1 VGTFLRNGLN
11 VAEIKRFVVIGLGS
25 FGAALARKLK
35 SNGIRV
41 TGIDSDVETVESL
54 QDHLFEAV
62 IGDATDRASLETLSL
77 DTAAGVVISLGEDIT
92 RSLLAT
98 LHAKEL
104 GARHIIVKG
113 VTPEHGKLL
122 KSLGVE
128 RVVFPEIE
136 IAMQLADRLT
146 WPSVIDFLPID
157 SEYSFVEIAMPDSM
171 SGKKLMDT
179 DLKKKYGLWVIGVKD
194 AMTGKLTLFPD
205 ADFKFAADQMILFVG
220 KEKDLRRF
228 REQT

>member
-1 VGTFLRNGLN
+1 M
-11 VAEIKRFVVIGLGS
+11 ADIKRFVVIGLGS
-25 FGAALARKLK
+25 FGAALAKKLK

-41 TGIDSDVETVESL
+41 TGIDGDAETVESL

-62 IGDATDRASLETLSL
+62 IGDATDRASLETLSV

-128 RVVFPEIE
+128 RVVFPETE

-157 SEYSFVEIAMPDSM
+157 TEYSFVEIAMPESM
-171 SGKKLMDT
+171 LGKKLMDT

-194 AMTGKLTLFPD
+194 AMTGKLTMFPD
-205 ADFKFAADQMILFVG
+205 GDFKFADDQMILLVG

>member
-1 VGTFLRNGLN
+1 MGYASRGSTGTPSKSR
-11 VAEIKRFVVIGLGS
+11 RF
-25 FGAALARKLK
+25 R
-35 SNGIRV
+35 
-41 TGIDSDVETVESL
+41 
-54 QDHLFEAV
+54 DHLFEAV

-77 DTAAGVVISLGEDIT
+77 ETAQGVVISLGEDIS

-104 GARHIIVKG
+104 GAKHIVVKG

-136 IAMQLADRLT
+136 IAQQLADRLT

-157 SEYSFVEIAMPDSM
+157 TDYSFVEIAMPESM
-171 SGKKLMDT
+171 LGKRLMDT
-179 DLKKKYGLWVIGVKD
+179 DLRKKYGLWVIGVKD
-194 AMTGKLTLFPD
+194 ALTGKLTMFPD
-205 ADFKFAADQMILFVG
+205 GDFKFADDQMMLLVG

-228 REQT
+228 RETT

>member
-1 VGTFLRNGLN
+1 MADT
-11 VAEIKRFVVIGLGS
+11 KRFVVIGLGS
-25 FGAALARKLK
+25 FGSALARKLK

-41 TGIDSDVETVESL
+41 TGIDGEAEAVEAV

-62 IGDATDRASLETLSL
+62 IGDATDRDALATLSLETA
-77 DTAAGVVISLGEDIT
+77 DAVVISLGEDIT

-104 GARHIIVKG
+104 GARHIVVKG

-136 IAMQLADRLT
+136 IAQQLADRLT

-157 SEYSFVEIAMPDSM
+157 TDYSFVEIVMPESM
-171 SGKKLMDT
+171 LGKKLMDT
-179 DLKKKYGLWVIGVKD
+179 DLKKKFGLWVIGVKD
-194 AMTGKLTLFPD
+194 VMTGKLTMFPD
-205 ADFKFAADQMILFVG
+205 GDYKFSDDQMLLLVG
-220 KEKDLRRF
+220 KEKDLRKF
-228 REQT
+228 RELL

>member
-1 VGTFLRNGLN
+1 
-11 VAEIKRFVVIGLGS
+11 VADIKRFVVIGLGS
-25 FGAALARKLK
+25 FGAALAKKLK

-41 TGIDSDVETVESL
+41 TGIDGDAATVEEL
-54 QDHLFEAV
+54 QDQLFEAV

-77 DTAAGVVISLGEDIT
+77 DKAEGVVISLGEDIT

-104 GARHIIVKG
+104 GAKHIVVKG

-136 IAMQLADRLT
+136 IAQQLADRLT

-157 SEYSFVEIAMPDSM
+157 TDYSFVEIAMPESM
-171 SGKKLMDT
+171 LGRKLMDT
-179 DLKKKYGLWVIGVKD
+179 DIKKKFGLWVIGVKD
-194 AMTGKLTLFPD
+194 ALTGKLTMFPD
-205 ADFKFAADQMILFVG
+205 GDFKFADDQMILLVG
-220 KEKDLRRF
+220 KEKELRRF
-228 REQT
+228 REQK

>member
-1 VGTFLRNGLN
+1 
-11 VAEIKRFVVIGLGS
+11 VAEIKRFVVIGLGT

-35 SNGIRV
+35 VNGIRV
-41 TGIDSDVETVESL
+41 TGIDASVEAVEDV

-62 IGDATDRASLETLSL
+62 IGDATDRAALATLSLETANS
-77 DTAAGVVISLGEDIT
+77 VVISLGEDIT

-104 GARHIIVKG
+104 GAKHIVVKG

-136 IAMQLADRLT
+136 IAQQLADRLT

-157 SEYSFVEIAMPDSM
+157 TDYSFVEVAMPESM
-171 SGKKLMDT
+171 LGKRLMDT
-179 DLKKKYGLWVIGVKD
+179 DLKKKFGLWVIGVKD
-194 AMTGKLTLFPD
+194 VLTGKLTMFPD
-205 ADFKFAADQMILFVG
+205 GDFKFSDDQMLLMVG
-220 KEKDLRRF
+220 KEKDLRKF
-228 REQT
+228 REML

>member
-1 VGTFLRNGLN
+1 M
-11 VAEIKRFVVIGLGS
+11 ADIKRFVVIGLGT

-41 TGIDSDVETVESL
+41 TGIDGDAEAVEAL
-54 QDHLFEAV
+54 QEHLFEAV
-62 IGDATDRASLETLSL
+62 IGDATDRSSLETLSL
-77 DTAAGVVISLGEDIT
+77 ETAQGVVISLGEDIS

-104 GARHIIVKG
+104 GAKHIVVKG

-136 IAMQLADRLT
+136 IAQQLADRLT

-157 SEYSFVEIAMPDSM
+157 TDYSFVEVAMPEAM
-171 SGKKLMDT
+171 LGKKLMDT

-194 AMTGKLTLFPD
+194 ALTGKLTMFPD
-205 ADFKFAADQMILFVG
+205 GDFKFSDDQMILLVG

-228 REQT
+228 REMT

>member
-1 VGTFLRNGLN
+1 MADL
-11 VAEIKRFVVIGLGS
+11 KRFVVIGLGS
-25 FGAALARKLK
+25 FGAALAKKLK

-41 TGIDSDVETVESL
+41 TGIDSDAETVESM
-54 QDHLFEAV
+54 QDYLFEAV

-98 LHAKEL
+98 LHSKEL

-122 KSLGVE
+122 NSLGVE

-146 WPSVIDFLPID
+146 WPNVIDFLPID
-157 SEYSFVEIAMPDSM
+157 TEYSFVEIAMPESM
-171 SGKKLMDT
+171 LGKKLVDT
-179 DLKKKYGLWVIGVKD
+179 DIKKKYGLWVIGVKD
-194 AMTGKLTLFPD
+194 AMTGKLTMFPD
-205 ADFKFAADQMILFVG
+205 VEFKFADDQMILLVG

>member
-1 VGTFLRNGLN
+1 
-11 VAEIKRFVVIGLGS
+11 VADNKRFVVIGLGT

-41 TGIDSDVETVESL
+41 TGIDGDAETVEAL

-62 IGDATDRASLETLSL
+62 IGDATDKASLQTLSL
-77 DTAAGVVISLGEDIT
+77 ETAAGVVISLGEDIT

-98 LHAKEL
+98 LHAREL
-104 GARHIIVKG
+104 GAKHIVVKG

-136 IAMQLADRLT
+136 IAQQLADRLT

-157 SEYSFVEIAMPDSM
+157 SDYSFVEVAMPESVL
-171 SGKKLMDT
+171 GKKLMDT

-194 AMTGKLTLFPD
+194 ALTGKLTMFPD
-205 ADFKFAADQMILFVG
+205 GDFKFSDDQMLLLVG
-220 KEKDLRRF
+220 KEKDLRKF
-228 REQT
+228 REQM